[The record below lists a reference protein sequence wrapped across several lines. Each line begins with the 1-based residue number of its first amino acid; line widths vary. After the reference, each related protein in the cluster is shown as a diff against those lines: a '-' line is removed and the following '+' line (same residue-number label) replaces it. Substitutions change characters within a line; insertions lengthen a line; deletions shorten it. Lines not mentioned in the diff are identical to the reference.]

1 MVEIVNNLYRN
12 MLAKVGSILIL
23 AWAFSIGAASTANAA
38 LMLILDDPTTP
49 VIEVTITDQ
58 GAGDFNPYVGAVTY
72 IGSIGVF
79 AVNVSTGLSKP
90 ILGSAGVPSMD
101 LSSIDLSGS
110 GGSLQILLTDTGFTA
125 LGPAM
130 MAIGGVS
137 YAGNVT
143 YTAWADE
150 SNVEF
155 AMGMGNQLGIL
166 GPFSGAFSGTTG
178 TVGLAASSTP
188 YSLTQRVSIV
198 HTAAGGATSFNATLV
213 VPEPGT
219 LVLLG
224 LALVGVAVF
233 AKRRTPRK

>member
-1 MVEIVNNLYRN
+1 

-38 LMLILDDPTTP
+38 LMLMLDDTTAAG
-49 VIEVTITDQ
+49 IEVTVTDQ
-58 GAGDFNPYVGAVTY
+58 GDGDYNTTVGAVTY
-72 IGSIGVF
+72 IGTVGAYS
-79 AVNVSTGLSKP
+79 VNVSTGFSKP

-143 YTAWADE
+143 YAAWADE

-166 GPFSGAFSGTTG
+166 GPFSGAFSGATG
-178 TVGLAASSTP
+178 TMGPAASSAP
-188 YSLTQRVSIV
+188 FSLTQRVSIV
-198 HTAAGGATSFNATLV
+198 HNTAGATSFNATLV